1 MIIRIPLK
9 KIEIQGGGLHLIC
22 RIYADKLQAAVI
34 IDTGASI
41 SVFHEETFSP
51 YFTERKMDE
60 DEDAFSSGI
69 STMIE
74 GHRLGNISGIA
85 VEAFPLNNE
94 TAGLMDL
101 SHIRDLYQKYF
112 DFEIE
117 GLIGCDLLDKYRAVI
132 DFKRMN
138 LIFHKH

>member
-9 KIEIQGGGLHLIC
+9 KIKIPGGGLHLTC
-22 RIYADKLQAAVI
+22 HIYADNLQAAVI

-41 SVFHEETFSP
+41 SVFHEKTFSP
-51 YFTERKMDE
+51 YFTEGKMDKN
-60 DEDAFSSGI
+60 EDAFSSGI

-74 GHRLGNISGIA
+74 GHRLGYISGIA
-85 VEAFPLNNE
+85 LEALFLHNE

-101 SHIRDLYQKYF
+101 SHIRKIYNEYF
-112 DFEIE
+112 DFAIE
-117 GLIGCDLLDKYRAVI
+117 GLIGCDMLDKYKAVI